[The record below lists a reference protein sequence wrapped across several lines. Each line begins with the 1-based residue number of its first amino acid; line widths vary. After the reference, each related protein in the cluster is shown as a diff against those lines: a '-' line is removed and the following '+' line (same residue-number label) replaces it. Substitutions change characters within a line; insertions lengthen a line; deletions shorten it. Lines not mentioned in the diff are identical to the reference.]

1 MDCETE
7 SMKHHEEMERR
18 VSGVLC
24 LKEFPEGA
32 HSQGQT
38 SEGCHRIERLEK
50 YPLNN
55 VIKKGIRPKQRKL
68 SHRKVVLASSQVMLD
83 TNCT

>member
-1 MDCETE
+1 MDCEIE
-7 SMKHHEEMERR
+7 SMKHHEEMDRKI
-18 VSGVLC
+18 SGVLC
-24 LKEFPEGA
+24 LKEFPEGT

-55 VIKKGIRPKQRKL
+55 VIKKGTGPKQRKL
-68 SHRKVVLASSQVMLD
+68 SHWEVVLARSQVMLD
-83 TNCT
+83 ANCT

>member
-7 SMKHHEEMERR
+7 SMKRHEEMDIK

-38 SEGCHRIERLEK
+38 SEGCRRIERLEK

-55 VIKKGIRPKQRKL
+55 VVKKRY
-68 SHRKVVLASSQVMLD
+68 
-83 TNCT
+83 

>member
-7 SMKHHEEMERR
+7 SMKRHEEMERR

-24 LKEFPEGA
+24 LKEFPGA

>member
-38 SEGCHRIERLEK
+38 SEGCRRIERLEK

-55 VIKKGIRPKQRKL
+55 VIKKVLDPSRGNCLTRKL
-68 SHRKVVLASSQVMLD
+68 CWPAAR
-83 TNCT
+83 

>member
-7 SMKHHEEMERR
+7 SVKLHEEMDIK

-38 SEGCHRIERLEK
+38 SEGCRRIERLEK

-55 VIKKGIRPKQRKL
+55 VIKKGTRPKQRKL
-68 SHRKVVLASSQVMLD
+68 SHREVVLARSQVMLD
-83 TNCT
+83 ANCT